1 MSTILNS
8 DRILVM
14 DSGKLVESGTH
25 KELIKKKDGYYR
37 SLYEIQFKKE
47 ESTVIQS
54 QD

>member
-1 MSTILNS
+1 MNS

-14 DSGKLVESGTH
+14 NSGKLVETGTH

-47 ESTVIQS
+47 KATVVQS
-54 QD
+54 QG